1 MMRKKVFR
9 VGAMLVLC
17 LIMVLGTA
25 TSAFAYYNEDEA
37 NEGSTVVVEEPA
49 EETTTETEAPS
60 ETETPADEPQGQ
72 ITPDGNLTLVDDLDY
87 SSRAGLQ
94 FMTVTSKD
102 GHVFYIVIDRT
113 ANSENVY
120 FLNQVDAADLMALMN
135 DEQKEEYLKEQE
147 AKQQEQQQTTVT
159 PAKQEKQAPSET
171 EQPAQTEAEKQP
183 LNNSMVMIAVFGV
196 IGIGVIAVYYFLKIK
211 PKKNG
216 SSIDED
222 RELYDDEE
230 YENEDQE
237 PAFAEDDEE

>member
-49 EETTTETEAPS
+49 EETATDTEAPS
-60 ETETPADEPQGQ
+60 ETGTPADEPQGQ

-159 PAKQEKQAPSET
+159 PAQQETQAPSEP

-196 IGIGVIAVYYFLKIK
+196 IGIGVIAAYYFLKIK

-222 RELYDDEE
+222 REFYDDEE